1 MVLRVHVLPTGEV
14 DDVQLAQTSG
24 YDSLDNSALNT
35 VKKWKFVPAKKDGKI
50 IDQWVRVPINFALKN
65 R

>member
-1 MVLRVHVLPTGEV
+1 V

-35 VKKWKFVPAKKDGKI
+35 VKQWKFVPAKKDGKI